1 MKKMILMAFVL
12 TAITFTGAKAQDNG
26 KDGKNREEIFKEML
40 TKQADKLAEDM
51 KLSDDKAADF
61 KTLFQEYK
69 TKEMNL
75 KFKDGQKKKGAGKQ
89 EKGKRQEMTDA
100 RADSLMTANF
110 ETQEQQ
116 LQLRKEYY
124 AKFKAQIGAA
134 NAWKIFSPQ
143 QMMRPGAAGG
153 QQNNR
158 RGGFGGGFGGGMPGG
173 ESGMPGG
180 GDF

>member
-26 KDGKNREEIFKEML
+26 KDGENREEIFKEML

-69 TKEMNL
+69 TKEIKL
-75 KFKDGQKKKGAGKQ
+75 KFQNAQNMKGAGKK

-100 RADSLMTANF
+100 KADSLMTADF